1 MVEPVAPL
9 LVGTKVVDV
18 CANFYVIIP
27 KKFLSDIAEG
37 NDVLLAVLLSL
48 LDSQPIMYEQPPNH

>member
-1 MVEPVAPL
+1 
-9 LVGTKVVDV
+9 VVDV

-27 KKFLSDIAEG
+27 KKFPSDIAEG